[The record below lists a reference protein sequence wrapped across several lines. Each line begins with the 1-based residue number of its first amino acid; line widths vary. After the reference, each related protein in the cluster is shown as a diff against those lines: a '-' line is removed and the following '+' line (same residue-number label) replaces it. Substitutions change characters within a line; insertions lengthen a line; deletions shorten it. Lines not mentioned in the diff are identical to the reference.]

1 MFNQIGTDHGD
12 CWSFYPECS
21 YSIFN
26 FLPGKHPDGSEV
38 SYVMD
43 KFETGT
49 KVSESDLSGTEFND
63 VFDDLRTNNDHL
75 NIKPI
80 INS

>member
-1 MFNQIGTDHGD
+1 
-12 CWSFYPECS
+12 
-21 YSIFN
+21 
-26 FLPGKHPDGSEV
+26 
-38 SYVMD
+38 MD